1 MVSGLKSAIRAAQL
15 GATGGSILQQV
26 LFDIFIDDLE
36 NETDGANLQ
45 GTPHWG
51 DQLTYWR
58 LWLPFRVA
66 LTSWKNGPVKA
77 NQGQPRQLQSPVPG
91 THCPHIT
98 LQPSSNSAEKDLA
111 ILVDKRRLGAQRE
124 TEGSGFGYGVGD
136 QITVFIFSGWVWQ
149 KSAQRFSQGGA
160 PLDQETKSEVAP
172 IEVTTVYNKNYVH
185 SESAQVL
192 ERAPGE
198 AAESLSAEEL
208 TTQPGKDLSSLA

>member
-1 MVSGLKSAIRAAQL
+1 MKNWLHHQAERVVVSGLKSAIRAAQL

-77 NQGQPRQLQSPVPG
+77 S
-91 THCPHIT
+91 
-98 LQPSSNSAEKDLA
+98 
-111 ILVDKRRLGAQRE
+111 
-124 TEGSGFGYGVGD
+124 
-136 QITVFIFSGWVWQ
+136 
-149 KSAQRFSQGGA
+149 
-160 PLDQETKSEVAP
+160 
-172 IEVTTVYNKNYVH
+172 
-185 SESAQVL
+185 
-192 ERAPGE
+192 
-198 AAESLSAEEL
+198 
-208 TTQPGKDLSSLA
+208 